1 MAQDD
6 WDDLR
11 FILAVAEE
19 GTVSAAARRLG
30 VNHATVLR
38 RIARFEERHGAVFDK
53 TPRGYAL
60 ARGQAGLIEAAREVD
75 RAVMGVTRVL
85 AGARMPLSGDVRVTS
100 TDSFCLRLLPPIV
113 ARIGAEAPDLRLTL
127 ISSNAHLDLGRI
139 EADITV
145 RPAERLSEELTG
157 EKVGVLGFRVYR
169 VRGAGH
175 GLPWLMLAG
184 KLAQT
189 VPGRWLGERRQAL
202 SAGGADSFLTLSEL
216 AAQGRGLAILPA
228 FLGDEDRR
236 LERVPSLMPD
246 LCVDLWV
253 ASHADL
259 ADVPRIAHIRR
270 RLADAIGAEAA
281 RLAG

>member
-1 MAQDD
+1 MGQDD

-11 FILAVAEE
+11 FILAVTEE

-38 RIARFEERHGAVFDK
+38 RIARFEERCGQVFDK
-53 TPRGYAL
+53 TPRGYVL
-60 ARGQAGLIEAAREVD
+60 ARGQAGLIAAAREVD

-145 RPAERLSEELTG
+145 RPAERLPDELTG
-157 EKVGVLGFRVYR
+157 ERVGVLGFRVYR
-169 VRGAGH
+169 ARGSGDD
-175 GLPWLMLAG
+175 LPWLMLAG

-189 VPGRWLGERRQAL
+189 VPGQWLSGQRP
-202 SAGGADSFLTLSEL
+202 SHPAGGADSFLTLREL
-216 AAQGRGLAILPA
+216 AAQGCGLAILPA
-228 FLGDEDRR
+228 FLGDEDGR

-246 LCVDLWV
+246 LSVDLWV

-259 ADVPRIAHIRR
+259 AEVPRIARIRQC
-270 RLADAIGAEAA
+270 LAEAFRAEAA

>member
-1 MAQDD
+1 MVQDD

-38 RIARFEERHGAVFDK
+38 RIARFEERRGQIFDK
-53 TPRGYAL
+53 TPRGYVL
-60 ARGQAGLIEAAREVD
+60 AQGQAGIIAAAREVD
-75 RAVMGVTRVL
+75 RAVMGVSRVL
-85 AGARMPLSGDVRVTS
+85 AGARMPLSGDVRITS
-100 TDSFCLRLLPPIV
+100 TDSFCQVLLPPLL
-113 ARIGAEAPDLRLTL
+113 ARIGADAPDLRLTL

-145 RPAERLSEELTG
+145 RPTARLPDELAGER
-157 EKVGVLGFRVYR
+157 VGALGFRCYR
-169 VRGAGH
+169 ARQRDGT
-175 GLPWLMLAG
+175 LPWLALAG

-189 VPGRWLGERRQAL
+189 VPGRWLAEQKPDL
-202 SAGGADSFLTLSEL
+202 SAGGADSFLTLREL
-216 AAQGRGLAILPA
+216 AAFGCGLAILPA
-228 FLGDEDRR
+228 YLGDEDPR
-236 LERVPSLMPD
+236 LERMPAAMPD

-259 ADVPRIAHIRR
+259 AEVPRIARIRQF
-270 RLADAIGAEAA
+270 LADAIRAEGP